1 MYHNQGKIMRKLL
14 SKHATDSRESTA
26 SATVTSSPSN
36 NYRPIAPQN
45 VSYNT
50 GAPLSCLDQSP
61 DGRSAVLA
69 SHHVLKLIKLDG
81 GLRVQEE
88 VDLRAILT
96 SQPAHRNNVPTGAVA
111 DQLSIQDVKWG
122 SVINREVLFTA
133 CTSGIIFQYDV
144 NRAKATRVG
153 APLEFIQMRED
164 SRQVNSLDL
173 NPHHS
178 SWLLSGSQDG
188 LLRCFDVRTP
198 VNTRTW
204 PTYRA
209 LQSFKSHADGVRH
222 VQWSPKD
229 GFLFACGTE
238 QGMVLKWDM
247 RKPSSPILRINAHEK
262 ACTSIAWHQDGT
274 HLVSAG
280 LDSKCNIWD
289 MSKTDKRQK
298 PKYVIS
304 TPAPVGSL
312 AWRPGQ
318 WSATA
323 QGKRASQLAV
333 SYDES
338 GMKRFGMNSVHIW
351 DLARPTMPYKE
362 IQRFDYAPNSILWH
376 DQYLLWTAGRD
387 GFHQCDV
394 SFAPKVM
401 DRQTMSA
408 FAFSSQGEVAM
419 CLDERP
425 MPTRPRPNIVHHDNA
440 STHGTPSYSSS
451 PTTPRFSVSRSDSED
466 DAVGSFLGPRQPG
479 NGSRKR
485 RASMRSANT
494 LSTTPPVGPA
504 MGETL
509 SLEDT
514 IKVTGTYQPNQ
525 AMAIGTYLGP
535 TNAEVDVYLSLNYLQ
550 AIHLELPYK
559 PGGSPLP
566 ERMTTILD
574 HFAKAAA
581 RVRLSRLSHTW
592 MNLLFLIKLL
602 LERRAQY
609 HLEFRMD
616 KYQNSTIKKKDAARH
631 RSLGQLRAE
640 PPSFG
645 IGGEASARKMASL
658 ASFDRVLHPRSLLS
672 EELES
677 TSNQPT
683 PLARPVPDT
692 QVIQI
697 DDNGRKKLTPI
708 IEPES
713 FTLPPAAHSR
723 TLEPRSR
730 LDSVP
735 LSVTSHDSE
744 ATNASTEGYD
754 FYDAEALSKAID
766 VPTRPKLTKVIDFR
780 EPGSPSRVRK
790 PPVLRHDSDDSFTR
804 LFSVSDESREAT
816 GVVRTSDSDTPSQVM
831 REAIVAAIR
840 RDQPSASGSGS
851 EDGEYE
857 SRIRGK
863 QIAAGSSPGRH
874 LERQLLQRTETDM
887 TSYTAFTDEHHAITQ
902 TTTDSFESRFPSQ
915 TTDSGFGMD
924 SPVRQS
930 GIESPGQPQGL
941 LSVEA
946 DWSPEDDLSPHI
958 VETDYLHWPGDP
970 SYPHLLWSSNGSF
983 GTGETLIQPEQQ
995 IAATLAYE
1003 VRKTARDA
1011 AAIILLFKP
1020 LLAPDVLDS
1029 FQAAAILKQHHQRL
1043 MKLQA
1048 FTEAALMRKMC
1059 MKGWPGGVL
1068 SNWGENHPNVISPAQ
1083 RGVQVGLLCSSC
1095 RKPREIDRSEGSNE
1109 TIWMC
1114 ERCKA
1119 SMAPCAVCQQR
1130 DIAPT
1135 PGSRGNMKE
1144 GDEEEPVLAT
1154 WWICPGCGHGGHSS
1168 CLQLWHEGFENECS
1182 STDPDILAGFQSDG
1196 YCPMDGCGHT
1206 CLPGKGRLET
1216 AAARTE
1222 EVGRAAAREAT
1233 RNATSMKASAD
1244 TESIVGGL
1252 QGHHHPHPPHQYRT
1266 TGSGKILDDQHH
1278 QYPHYPSHG
1287 VNISNDEHSVPQSRA
1302 VESVRESL
1310 ASMGISSHSHGGSSS
1325 TRHSTPGASIL
1336 SSSPGSRSAMMAAAD
1351 RASGGHGGGDGRER
1365 RKSVK
1370 FVAQE
1375 DTKH

>member
-1 MYHNQGKIMRKLL
+1 MYNQGKIMRKLL
-14 SKHATDSRESTA
+14 GKHAADSHESTA

-45 VSYNT
+45 VKYKT
-50 GAPLSCLDQSP
+50 TAPLTCLDQSP
-61 DGRSAVLA
+61 DGKSAVLA
-69 SHHVLKLIKLDG
+69 SHHVLKIIKLDG
-81 GLRVQEE
+81 GLHVQED

-96 SQPAHRNNVPTGAVA
+96 QQPTYRSNAPTAVA

-122 SVINREVLFTA
+122 SVGNKEVLYTA
-133 CTSGIIFQYDV
+133 CTSGWIFEYNVQ
-144 NRAKATRVG
+144 RARATRIG
-153 APLEFIQMRED
+153 SHLDYIQMRED

-173 NPHHS
+173 NPHYTT
-178 SWLLSGSQDG
+178 WLLTGSQDG
-188 LLRCFDVRTP
+188 LLRCFDLRAP
-198 VNTRTW
+198 VSNRIW

-209 LQSFKSHADGVRH
+209 ITSFKSHADGVRH
-222 VQWSPKD
+222 VQWSPKE
-229 GFLFACGTE
+229 GFIFACGTE

-247 RKPSSPILRINAHEK
+247 RKPTSPILRINAHEK
-262 ACTSIAWHQDGT
+262 ACTSIAWHQDGD

-280 LDSKCNIWD
+280 LDSKCNVWD
-289 MSKTDKRQK
+289 MSRTDKRQK
-298 PKYVIS
+298 PKYVIT
-304 TPAPVGSL
+304 TPAPVCSL

-323 QGKRASQLAV
+323 QGKRASQLAM

-338 GMKRFGMNSVHIW
+338 GVKRYGMNSVHIW

-387 GFHQCDV
+387 GFNQCDV

-425 MPTRPRPNIVHHDNA
+425 ASTRPRPSMVHHDTTSA
-440 STHGTPSYSSS
+440 HGTPSYSSS

-466 DAVGSFLGPRQPG
+466 DAVGSFLGPRQQG
-479 NGSRKR
+479 NRKR

-504 MGETL
+504 IGETL

-514 IKVTGTYQPNQ
+514 IKVTGTYKPQQ
-525 AMAIGTYLGP
+525 AMAMGTYLGP
-535 TNAEVDVYLSLNYLQ
+535 TNAEVDVYLSVNYFQ
-550 AIHLELPYK
+550 AIHLELPYQ
-559 PGGSPLP
+559 PGGPSMP
-566 ERMTTILD
+566 ERIATILE

-592 MNLLFLIKLL
+592 MNILFLVKLL
-602 LERRAQY
+602 LYRRAQY

-616 KYQNSTIKKKDAARH
+616 KYQNSTVKKKDPIRN
-631 RSLGQLRAE
+631 RSLGQLFSE
-640 PPSFG
+640 PPKFG
-645 IGGEASARKMASL
+645 IDGEAAPRKMTSL
-658 ASFDRVLHPRSLLS
+658 ASFDRALHPRSLLS

-683 PLARPVPDT
+683 PVARPVPDT
-692 QVIQI
+692 GAIRI
-697 DDNGRKKLTPI
+697 DDSGRKKLTPI
-708 IEPES
+708 MEPES
-713 FTLPPAAHSR
+713 FTLPPAAHPR
-723 TLEPRSR
+723 TLEPRPR
-730 LDSVP
+730 LNSVP

-766 VPTRPKLTKVIDFR
+766 VPTRPKLTKVIEFR

-804 LFSVSDESREAT
+804 IFSVSDEGREAT
-816 GVVRTSDSDTPSQVM
+816 SLVQPSDSSAPSQVM

-840 RDQPSASGSGS
+840 KGYPGGSGSGS

-863 QIAAGSSPGRH
+863 QIALGSLPGH
-874 LERQLLQRTETDM
+874 QPARQLLQRTETDM

-915 TTDSGFGMD
+915 TTDGGFGMD
-924 SPVRQS
+924 FPVGRT
-930 GIESPGQPQGL
+930 GVESPPLYQYEL

-946 DWSPEDDLSPHI
+946 DLSPEDDLTPHI
-958 VETDYLHWPGDP
+958 VETDYLYWRDDP
-970 SYPHLLWSSNGSF
+970 SYPHPLCSSAGF
-983 GTGETLIQPEQQ
+983 GASETPIQPEKQ

-1011 AAIILLFKP
+1011 TAIVLLLKP
-1020 LLAPDVLDS
+1020 LLSPDVLDS
-1029 FQAAAILKQHHQRL
+1029 FQAAGILKQQHQRL

-1068 SNWGENHPNVISPAQ
+1068 SSWGEDYPNVTSSAQ
-1083 RGVQVGLLCSSC
+1083 QGVQVGIFCSSC
-1095 RKPREIDRSEGSNE
+1095 RKPREIDRS
-1109 TIWMC
+1109 
-1114 ERCKA
+1114 KA
-1119 SMAPCAVCQQR
+1119 SAESIWTCARCRAAMAPCAVCLQR
-1130 DIAPT
+1130 DVPLT
-1135 PGSRGNMKE
+1135 PKGQGDDAKE
-1144 GDEEEPVLAT
+1144 EEDEEPVLAT
-1154 WWICPGCGHGGHSS
+1154 WWICPGCGHGGHSTCMQS
-1168 CLQLWHEGFENECS
+1168 WHDGFEDECS
-1182 STDPDILAGFQSDG
+1182 STDPEILVEFHSDG
-1196 YCPMDGCGHT
+1196 YCPMDGCGHA
-1206 CLPGKGRLET
+1206 CLPGKGRFET

-1222 EVGRAAAREAT
+1222 EVSRAAAREAT
-1233 RNATSMKASAD
+1233 RNAIGMKASG
-1244 TESIVGGL
+1244 ESEGIAGGL
-1252 QGHHHPHPPHQYRT
+1252 QGHHHHHPSHQYRT
-1266 TGSGKILDDQHH
+1266 TGSGRILDDQHH
-1278 QYPHYPSHG
+1278 YAYYPSHG
-1287 VNISNDEHSVPQSRA
+1287 GSGSHSINIRSDEHNVPQSRA
-1302 VESVRESL
+1302 VESVREAL
-1310 ASMGISSHSHGGSSS
+1310 ANVGISSHSQGSS

-1351 RASGGHGGGDGRER
+1351 RASGHGGADGRER

-1370 FVAQE
+1370 FVAQ
-1375 DTKH
+1375 DDSKY

>member
-1 MYHNQGKIMRKLL
+1 MYNQPKIMRKLL
-14 SKHATDSRESTA
+14 GKHATDSHESTA
-26 SATVTSSPSN
+26 SATATSSPSN
-36 NYRPIAPQN
+36 NYRLIAPQN
-45 VSYNT
+45 VSYKT
-50 GAPLSCLDQSP
+50 SAPLSCLDQSP
-61 DGRSAVLA
+61 DGKSAVLA
-69 SHHVLKLIKLDG
+69 SHHVLKIIKLDG
-81 GLRVQEE
+81 GLNVQED

-96 SQPAHRNNVPTGAVA
+96 SQPAHRNNVPTAVA

-122 SVINREVLFTA
+122 SVLTKEVLFTA
-133 CTSGIIFQYDV
+133 CTSGQIFQYDV
-144 NRAKATRVG
+144 VRARATRVG
-153 APLEFIQMRED
+153 APLEFVQMRED

-198 VNTRTW
+198 LNTRTW

-209 LQSFKSHADGVRH
+209 LQSFKSHADGVRR
-222 VQWSPKD
+222 VQWSPTD

-262 ACTSIAWHQDGT
+262 ACTSIAWHQDGI

-280 LDSKCNIWD
+280 LDGKCNIWD

-338 GMKRFGMNSVHIW
+338 GIKRFGMNSVHIW

-376 DQYLLWTAGRD
+376 DQYLLWTVGRD
-387 GFHQCDV
+387 GFNQCDV

-408 FAFSSQGEVAM
+408 FAFSSQGEIAM

-425 MPTRPRPNIVHHDNA
+425 TPTRLRPNIVHHDNT

-466 DAVGSFLGPRQPG
+466 DAVDSFLGPRQSG
-479 NGSRKR
+479 DRTR

-514 IKVTGTYQPNQ
+514 IKVTGTYKPNQ

-535 TNAEVDVYLSLNYLQ
+535 TNAEVDVYLSINYLQ
-550 AIHLELPYK
+550 AVHLELPYQ
-559 PGGSPLP
+559 PDGPSLP
-566 ERMTTILD
+566 ERITTILH

-602 LERRAQY
+602 LHRRAQY
-609 HLEFRMD
+609 HFEFRMD
-616 KYQNSTIKKKDAARH
+616 KYQNSTLKKKDVARN
-631 RSLGQLRAE
+631 RSLGQLFAE
-640 PPSFG
+640 PPNFG
-645 IGGEASARKMASL
+645 NDGEVTPRRMTSL
-658 ASFDRVLHPRSLLS
+658 ASFDRALHPRSLLS

-692 QVIQI
+692 GAIRI
-697 DDNGRKKLTPI
+697 DDSGRKKLTPI

-713 FTLPPAAHSR
+713 FTLPPAAHPR
-723 TLEPRSR
+723 PLEPRPR

-766 VPTRPKLTKVIDFR
+766 VPTRPKLTEVIDFR
-780 EPGSPSRVRK
+780 KPSSPSRIRK
-790 PPVLRHDSDDSFTR
+790 PLVLRHDSDDSFTR
-804 LFSVSDESREAT
+804 LFSVSDESSKAA
-816 GVVRTSDSDTPSQVM
+816 GLVRPSDGGAPSQAM

-840 RDQPSASGSGS
+840 QGQSSASVSGS

-863 QIAAGSSPGRH
+863 QIAAGSSPNHHPGR
-874 LERQLLQRTETDM
+874 QMLQRTETDM

-902 TTTDSFESRFPSQ
+902 TTTDSFDSRFPSQ
-915 TTDSGFGMD
+915 TTDGGFGMN
-924 SPVRQS
+924 SPVRQGS
-930 GIESPGQPQGL
+930 IESSQQQQQL

-946 DWSPEDDLSPHI
+946 DLSPEDDLTPHI
-958 VETDYLHWPGDP
+958 VETDYLYWPGDP
-970 SYPHLLWSSNGSF
+970 GHPHPLLSSVEF
-983 GTGETLIQPEQQ
+983 GTGDTPIQPEKQ

-1011 AAIILLFKP
+1011 AAIVLLLKP
-1020 LLAPDVLDS
+1020 LLSPDVIDS
-1029 FQAAAILKQHHQRL
+1029 FQAAGILKQHHQRL
-1043 MKLQA
+1043 MRLQA
-1048 FTEAALMRKMC
+1048 FAEAALMRKMC

-1068 SNWGENHPNVISPAQ
+1068 SNWGEDYPNVINPAQ
-1083 RGVQVGLLCSSC
+1083 QGVQVGIFCSSC
-1095 RKPREIDRSEGSNE
+1095 RKPREIDRSKGSAQS
-1109 TIWMC
+1109 IWVC
-1114 ERCKA
+1114 ARCKA
-1119 SMAPCAVCQQR
+1119 AMAPCAVCLQR
-1130 DIAPT
+1130 DVPPT
-1135 PGSRGNMKE
+1135 PKSRGNTKE
-1144 GDEEEPVLAT
+1144 EEGEEPVLAT
-1154 WWICPGCGHGGHSS
+1154 WWICPGCGHGGHST
-1168 CLQLWHEGFENECS
+1168 CMQIWHEGFENECS
-1182 STDPDILAGFQSDG
+1182 STDPGVLTEFQSDG

-1222 EVGRAAAREAT
+1222 EIGRAAAREAT
-1233 RNATSMKASAD
+1233 RNAATMKASAD
-1244 TESIVGGL
+1244 TESIAGGL
-1252 QGHHHPHPPHQYRT
+1252 PGHHHHHPPHQYRT

-1278 QYPHYPSHG
+1278 YPHYPSHG
-1287 VNISNDEHSVPQSRA
+1287 GGGSHAINIRNDEHSVPQSRA
-1302 VESVRESL
+1302 VESVREAL
-1310 ASMGISSHSHGGSSS
+1310 ANVGISSHSHGGS

-1351 RASGGHGGGDGRER
+1351 RASGHGGADGRER

-1370 FVAQE
+1370 FVAQ
-1375 DTKH
+1375 DDSTKY